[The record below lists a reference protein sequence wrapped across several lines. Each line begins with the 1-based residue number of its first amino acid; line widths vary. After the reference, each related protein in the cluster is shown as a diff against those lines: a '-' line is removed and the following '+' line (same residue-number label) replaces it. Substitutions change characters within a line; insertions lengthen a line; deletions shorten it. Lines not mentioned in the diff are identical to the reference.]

1 VPVGHQ
7 SLGRRWLHTV
17 PENADPVVKCGPGR
31 PLAFGWAG
39 RGRLAIDVRAMLDTG
54 GLGRVVASV
63 RLTVP
68 VLEAEE

>member
-1 VPVGHQ
+1 MK
-7 SLGRRWLHTV
+7 R
-17 PENADPVVKCGPGR
+17 GPGR

-39 RGRLAIDVRAMLDTG
+39 LGRLAIDVRAVLDSA